1 MHKGGDVA
9 HGRRCCTD
17 MQEGGDIAHGRRCRT
32 DMQEGGD
39 IAHGRGRRME
49 THAGDA
55 GSVGARTTPAGG
67 GVGRPPAAE
76 PGLLRCRARRRPMDH
91 S

>member
-1 MHKGGDVA
+1 MHTGGDIA

-17 MQEGGDIAHGRRCRT
+17 MQEGGDIAHGR
-32 DMQEGGD
+32 
-39 IAHGRGRRME
+39 GRRTE

-67 GVGRPPAAE
+67 GAGGQPEMVSECNDDECAHGK
-76 PGLLRCRARRRPMDH
+76 
-91 S
+91 